1 MESVSTMEAPVQ
13 PDREKHSVL
22 MHWVP
27 GLVLRLTVG
36 WMRMHTRAPKHTSF
50 CAVTG
55 ICGMEQQWLL
65 LFTPDEHEI
74 NGNRRNV
81 WVHQYSN
88 SLPSFSI
95 SSIHVPGAF
104 ETFILNQ
111 SVSLS
116 LSLIHSKIH
125 FESWRR
131 KKEQSGDRE
140 T

>member
-1 MESVSTMEAPVQ
+1 
-13 PDREKHSVL
+13 
-22 MHWVP
+22 
-27 GLVLRLTVG
+27 
-36 WMRMHTRAPKHTSF
+36 
-50 CAVTG
+50 
-55 ICGMEQQWLL
+55 MEQQWLL

-88 SLPSFSI
+88 SLPSSSI

-104 ETFILNQ
+104 ETFTLNQ

-125 FESWRR
+125 FESWRTG
-131 KKEQSGDRE
+131 KKKAVRRQTDVK
-140 T
+140 

>member
-1 MESVSTMEAPVQ
+1 M
-13 PDREKHSVL
+13 
-22 MHWVP
+22 
-27 GLVLRLTVG
+27 
-36 WMRMHTRAPKHTSF
+36 
-50 CAVTG
+50 TG
-55 ICGMEQQWLL
+55 VCGIEQQWLL

-88 SLPSFSI
+88 SLPSSSI

-111 SVSLS
+111 SVSLF

-125 FESWRR
+125 FESWRGG
-131 KKEQSGDRE
+131 KKQSGDRQ

>member
-1 MESVSTMEAPVQ
+1 MLQGEGMESVSTTEAPVQ

-22 MHWVP
+22 MHWVL

-36 WMRMHTRAPKHTSF
+36 WMHTHTRAEEHTSF
-50 CAVTG
+50 CTVTG
-55 ICGMEQQWLL
+55 VCGMEQQWLL

-88 SLPSFSI
+88 SLPSSSI

-111 SVSLS
+111 SLS
-116 LSLIHSKIH
+116 LSLFLSA
-125 FESWRR
+125 
-131 KKEQSGDRE
+131 
-140 T
+140 